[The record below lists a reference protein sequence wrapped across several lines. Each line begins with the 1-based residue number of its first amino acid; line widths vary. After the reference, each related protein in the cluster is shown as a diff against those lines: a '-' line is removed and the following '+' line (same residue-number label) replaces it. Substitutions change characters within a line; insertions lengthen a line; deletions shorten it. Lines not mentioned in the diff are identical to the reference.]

1 MRSDLCNTLWSLR
14 LNPKTL
20 RQNGVGEVVIYAYS
34 RKDRNP
40 AKPLAMSDL
49 KCPFSGH
56 TGATTP
62 AGNTGNQD
70 WWPDKIDLRI
80 LHQHHPASNPL
91 GDTFDYRKEFSKLN
105 FDALKADLRH
115 LMQDSQEW
123 WPADWGHY
131 GALFIRMAWHSA
143 GTYRIGDG
151 RGGSGHGNQR
161 FAPLNSWPDNTNLDK
176 ARRLLWPVKRKYG
189 NSISWADLIILT
201 GNIALESMGFR
212 TFGFAGGRTDIW
224 QPEEDVFWGKET
236 QWLTDQRHD
245 DSGAL
250 DQPLAAVEMGLIYVN
265 PEGPHGNPDPVAS
278 GKEVRDT
285 FARMGM
291 TPEETVALVA
301 GGHTFGKCHGASS
314 ADLLGAEPEAA
325 ELDAQGLGWS
335 NSYES
340 GKGEH
345 TITTGIEGAWKPNP
359 TRWDQGYFEMMFGY
373 EWELTKSPGGAWQ
386 WGPKGVKPEHMI
398 PDAHVPGKFSA
409 PIMTTAD
416 LSLRHDPIME
426 PIARRFHNDQKAFA
440 DAFSR
445 AWFKLTHRDLGPRAL
460 YLGPDVPTEILIW
473 QDPIPAVD
481 HALINATE
489 ITALKQ
495 QILESNLSVQDLVS
509 TAWASAST
517 FRSSD
522 RRGGANGSRVRLSPQ
537 NSWDVNNPATLK
549 RVISQLESIQD
560 SFNRSSS
567 EGKSVSIADLIVL
580 AGSAAI
586 EKAAADGGHPVT
598 VPFQPGRSDASTEQ
612 TDSASFNALKP
623 LADGFRNWKRSDLPI
638 RGEELL
644 LDKAQLLSL
653 SAPEM
658 TVLVAG
664 LRVLG
669 ANSNGNQQGVFTE
682 RIGVLSTDFFT
693 NLLDMTT
700 AWTPTNNNKDSYVG
714 SDRTTGQPRWTA
726 SRVDLVFGSNSQLRA
741 IAEVYAQ
748 DDGQRRFVGD
758 FVAAWVKV
766 MELDRFDMH

>member
-766 MELDRFDMH
+766 MELDRFELT